1 MARHRSRRARSRA
14 RHPRPANVPVTHQ
27 APSGGAQARPDA
39 LPRSGPHA
47 ALGAAH
53 ALDLT
58 PSSVSPGPGPG
69 PGLADVLLELAGAD
83 PGDLRAVLNVWQR
96 EQDRV
101 LNRAWR
107 RPGGLA
113 RPGGV

>member
-1 MARHRSRRARSRA
+1 MARHHSRRARAHSRV

-27 APSGGAQARPDA
+27 EPSGGVQARPDA

-53 ALDLT
+53 ALDLA

-69 PGLADVLLELAGAD
+69 LAHVLLELAGAD
-83 PGDLRAVLNVWQR
+83 PGDLRAVLGVWQR

-113 RPGGV
+113 RPGDV

>member
-1 MARHRSRRARSRA
+1 V

-27 APSGGAQARPDA
+27 APSGGAQARLDA
-39 LPRSGPHA
+39 LPRSGPHG

-53 ALDLT
+53 TLDLA
-58 PSSVSPGPGPG
+58 PSIAGSSSG

-83 PGDLRAVLNVWQR
+83 AGDLRAVLSVWQR